1 MIFNWFADMFG
12 IGIRHLMSYFLYIM
26 QMSLTMLLFARAYR
40 RKRLYPVRLTGML
53 IGGFVFAVLI
63 AKWRTAI
70 PDAITAQLI
79 VFRCLSY
86 FALSAYVCGMLLVC
100 CDETPFTLAICWA
113 AVTAASGVFTN
124 INYVLVFAAG
134 NDPMQSMSFLPTGSW
149 LTDLLLYYGLLIGF
163 LLIVSYL
170 FVKQAPRF
178 AENTK
183 DNAVALL
190 LCVGVVLV
198 DDVMMN
204 VSRPFEPESAMLALC
219 FRIAILVCFL
229 FALGLLLGLIKW
241 NRLGTELTVTEQLL
255 LREKRYYRQ
264 SKANVES
271 INRMLHDLKHR
282 LNDIGDK
289 LTTEELNDL
298 RRAMALYDAN
308 IKTGNEVLDTILY
321 EKQLYC
327 QQNGVRLT
335 CMADGAL
342 LKNISPSLLYSLF
355 DNAIDNATEAVLRL
369 DDPESRLV
377 AVTVAR
383 ERGAAE
389 ILVRN
394 LYDPAS
400 DVETTA
406 KADKNRHGYGIASM
420 KAVAERCDGTL
431 SIERKDGIFTLTVRV
446 PAAQ

>member
-1 MIFNWFADMFG
+1 MIFNWVADTLG
-12 IGIRHLMSYFLYIM
+12 IGIRHLMSYFLYIT
-26 QMSLTMLLFARAYR
+26 QMTLTMLLFARAYR
-40 RKRLYPVRLTGML
+40 RKRLYPLRLAGML
-53 IGGFVFAVLI
+53 AGGLALSLLI

-70 PDAITAQLI
+70 PDEITAGLI
-79 VFRCLSY
+79 LFRIFSY
-86 FALSAYVCGMLLVC
+86 FVLSAYVYGMLLVC
-100 CDETPFTLAICWA
+100 CAETPFTLAICWA
-113 AVTAASGVFTN
+113 AVTAAAGVFTN
-124 INYVLVFAAG
+124 FNYVLVFAAG
-134 NDPMQSMSFLPTGSW
+134 NDPMQSMSFLPTGNW
-149 LTDLLLYYGLLIGF
+149 LTDLLLYYGLLVVF
-163 LLIVSYL
+163 LLIVSHL

-178 AENTK
+178 AENTR

-190 LCVGVVLV
+190 LCIGVVLV

-271 INRMLHDLKHR
+271 VNRMLHDLKHR

-342 LKNISPSLLYSLF
+342 LKSVSPSLLYSLF
-355 DNAIDNATEAVLRL
+355 DNAIDNAMEAVLRL

-377 AVTVAR
+377 ALTVSR
-383 ERGAAE
+383 EGEAAE
-389 ILVRN
+389 IVVRN

-400 DVETTA
+400 DAAVTA

-420 KAVAERCDGTL
+420 KTAAERCGGTL
-431 SIERKDGIFTLTVRV
+431 MIDRADGIFTLTVRI
-446 PAAQ
+446 PAA